1 MDASWG
7 FLVCFCL
14 WLCCVGGFFSNVVT
28 VLKMLRTWQGS
39 AAEVFEASQ
48 LVFPSALPRPGWH
61 RQPEACTMG
70 RNRLSHSLGL
80 LLSWSPQVS
89 QQRSREGELCIVQP
103 SPELVL
109 RAINLRY
116 RVVVSHE
123 NSSSRNAALL
133 MEKNSASLTLP
144 CNGGAFSLPSL
155 FAPSVFR
162 GLPCPKKTLSWL
174 R

>member
-1 MDASWG
+1 
-7 FLVCFCL
+7 
-14 WLCCVGGFFSNVVT
+14 
-28 VLKMLRTWQGS
+28 
-39 AAEVFEASQ
+39 
-48 LVFPSALPRPGWH
+48 
-61 RQPEACTMG
+61 MG

-89 QQRSREGELCIVQP
+89 QQRSREGELCILQP

-109 RAINLRY
+109 RAINLQY

-123 NSSSRNAALL
+123 NSSSRYAALL

-144 CNGGAFSLPSL
+144 CNGGAFSLPSP
-155 FAPSVFR
+155 FAPSVFQ